1 MIKLG
6 INGFGRIGRIVF
18 RQAVA
23 KGTIQVVAIND
34 LIDVDYMAYMLKCDS
49 THGQFQGTVEV
60 KNGNGR
66 FYPRELWEREIDNFT
81 RKINQKSTETCGE
94 LDHPDSQVINLKNA
108 SHAVRELYWRGDEI
122 WGKVEIFSDMGD
134 LGTSSGRIAGALV
147 KNGLLIGISSR
158 GMGSLK
164 ETDGVMEVQDDFE
177 LLTWDLVSNPSNPD
191 SWIKN
196 GALNESRTTFLDPY
210 AKTNSLVTEILCA
223 KGTCPIF

>member
-1 MIKLG
+1 MNKQLLIETRHFSPKPLSLLEGMKNNGNVFVEG
-6 INGFGRIGRIVF
+6 IL
-18 RQAVA
+18 A
-23 KGTIQVVAIND
+23 
-34 LIDVDYMAYMLKCDS
+34 
-49 THGQFQGTVEV
+49 TVEV

-66 FYPRELWEREIDNFT
+66 YYKKELWEREIDNFM
-81 RKINQKSTETCGE
+81 RKIQMKSTETCGE

-108 SHAVRELYWRGDEI
+108 SHAIREVYWRGDEI

-164 ETDGVMEVQDDFE
+164 QMGEVMEVQDDFE

-191 SWIKN
+191 SWMKN
-196 GALNESRTTFLDPY
+196 GALNESRSTYLDEY
-210 AKTNSLVTEILCA
+210 AKTNSILTEILCA

>member
-1 MIKLG
+1 MEWITKMNKQLLIETRHFSPKTLSLLEGMKNNGNVFVEG
-6 INGFGRIGRIVF
+6 IL
-18 RQAVA
+18 A
-23 KGTIQVVAIND
+23 
-34 LIDVDYMAYMLKCDS
+34 
-49 THGQFQGTVEV
+49 TVEV

-66 FYPRELWEREIDNFT
+66 YYPRELWEREIDNFV
-81 RKINQKSTETCGE
+81 RKIQQRSTETCGE

-108 SHAVRELYWRGDEI
+108 SHAVRELYWKGDEI

-164 ETDGVMEVQDDFE
+164 QVGEIMEVQDDFE

-191 SWIKN
+191 SWMKN
-196 GALNESRTTFLDPY
+196 GALNESRSTFLDPY
-210 AKTNSLVTEILCA
+210 AKTNSLITEILCA

>member
-1 MIKLG
+1 MDKQLLIETRHFSPKPLSLLEGMKSNGNVFVEG
-6 INGFGRIGRIVF
+6 IL
-18 RQAVA
+18 A
-23 KGTIQVVAIND
+23 
-34 LIDVDYMAYMLKCDS
+34 
-49 THGQFQGTVEV
+49 TVEV

-134 LGTSSGRIAGALV
+134 LSTSSGRIAGALV

-191 SWIKN
+191 SWMKN

>member
-1 MIKLG
+1 MTKQLLIETRHFSPKPLSLLEGMKNNGNVFVEG
-6 INGFGRIGRIVF
+6 IL
-18 RQAVA
+18 A
-23 KGTIQVVAIND
+23 
-34 LIDVDYMAYMLKCDS
+34 
-49 THGQFQGTVEV
+49 TVEV

-66 FYPRELWEREIDNFT
+66 YYPRELWEREIDNFT
-81 RKINQKSTETCGE
+81 RKIQQRSTETCGE

-108 SHAVRELYWRGDEI
+108 SHAIRELYWKGDEI

-164 ETDGVMEVQDDFE
+164 EIGGVMEVQDDFE

-191 SWIKN
+191 SWMKN
-196 GALNESRTTFLDPY
+196 GALNESRSTFLDPY
-210 AKTNSLVTEILCA
+210 AKTNSLITEILCA

>member
-1 MIKLG
+1 MKKELLIETRHFSPKPLSLLEGMKNNGNVFVEG
-6 INGFGRIGRIVF
+6 IL
-18 RQAVA
+18 A
-23 KGTIQVVAIND
+23 
-34 LIDVDYMAYMLKCDS
+34 
-49 THGQFQGTVEV
+49 TVEV

-66 FYPRELWEREIDNFT
+66 YYKRELWEREIDNFT
-81 RKINQKSTETCGE
+81 RKIQMKSTETCGE

-108 SHAVRELYWRGDEI
+108 SHAIREVYWKGDEI

-164 ETDGVMEVQDDFE
+164 ETSGVMEVQDDFE

-191 SWIKN
+191 SWMKN

-210 AKTNSLVTEILCA
+210 ARANSIVTEILCA

>member
-1 MIKLG
+1 MTKSLLIETTHFVPSPVRLVEGQGNGGNVFIEG
-6 INGFGRIGRIVF
+6 IL
-18 RQAVA
+18 A
-23 KGTIQVVAIND
+23 
-34 LIDVDYMAYMLKCDS
+34 
-49 THGQFQGTVEV
+49 TVEV

-66 FYPRELWEREIDNFT
+66 YYPRELWEREIDNFQN
-81 RKINQKSTETCGE
+81 KINQKSTETCGE
-94 LDHPDSQVINLKNA
+94 LDHPDSQIINLKNA
-108 SHAVRELYWRGDEI
+108 SHAIREVYWKGDEI

-164 ETDGVMEVQDDFE
+164 ETSGVMEVQDDFE

-191 SWIKN
+191 SWMKN
-196 GALNESRTTFLDPY
+196 GALNESRTTFLDQY
-210 AKTNSLVTEILCA
+210 ARANSIVTEILCA

>member
-1 MIKLG
+1 MNKQLLIETRHFSPKPLSLLEGMKNNGNVFVEG
-6 INGFGRIGRIVF
+6 IL
-18 RQAVA
+18 A
-23 KGTIQVVAIND
+23 
-34 LIDVDYMAYMLKCDS
+34 
-49 THGQFQGTVEV
+49 TVEV

-66 FYPRELWEREIDNFT
+66 YYKKELWEREIDNFM
-81 RKINQKSTETCGE
+81 RKIQMKSTETCGE

-108 SHAVRELYWRGDEI
+108 SHAIRELYWKGDEI

-164 ETDGVMEVQDDFE
+164 QMGEVMEVQDDFE

-191 SWIKN
+191 SWMKN
-196 GALNESRTTFLDPY
+196 GALNESRSTFLDPY
-210 AKTNSLVTEILCA
+210 AKTNSILTEILCA

>member
-1 MIKLG
+1 MDKQLLIETRHFSPKPLSLLEGMKSNGNVFVEG
-6 INGFGRIGRIVF
+6 IL
-18 RQAVA
+18 A
-23 KGTIQVVAIND
+23 
-34 LIDVDYMAYMLKCDS
+34 
-49 THGQFQGTVEV
+49 TVEV

-191 SWIKN
+191 SWMKN
-196 GALNESRTTFLDPY
+196 GTLNESRTTFLDPY
-210 AKTNSLVTEILCA
+210 AKTNSLITEILCA

>member
-1 MIKLG
+1 MEWITNMDKQLLIETRHFSPKPLSLLEGMKNNGNVFVEG
-6 INGFGRIGRIVF
+6 IL
-18 RQAVA
+18 A
-23 KGTIQVVAIND
+23 
-34 LIDVDYMAYMLKCDS
+34 
-49 THGQFQGTVEV
+49 TVEV

-66 FYPRELWEREIDNFT
+66 YYPRELWEREIDNFS
-81 RKINQKSTETCGE
+81 RKIQMRSTETCGE

-108 SHAVRELYWRGDEI
+108 SHAVRELYWKGDEI

-164 ETDGVMEVQDDFE
+164 EIGGVMEVQDDFE

-191 SWIKN
+191 SWMKN
-196 GALNESRTTFLDPY
+196 GALNESRSTFLDPY
-210 AKTNSLVTEILCA
+210 AKTNSLITEILCA

>member
-1 MIKLG
+1 
-6 INGFGRIGRIVF
+6 
-18 RQAVA
+18 
-23 KGTIQVVAIND
+23 
-34 LIDVDYMAYMLKCDS
+34 MLKTNTKMNKQLLIETRHFS
-49 THGQFQGTVEV
+49 PKPLSLLEGMKTNGNVFVEGILATVEV

-66 FYPRELWEREIDNFT
+66 YYPRELWEREIDNFT
-81 RKINQKSTETCGE
+81 RKIQMKSTETCGE

-108 SHAVRELYWRGDEI
+108 SHAVRELYWKGDEI

-164 ETDGVMEVQDDFE
+164 EIGGVMEVQDDFE

-191 SWIKN
+191 SWMKN

-210 AKTNSLVTEILCA
+210 AKTNSLITEILCA

>member
-1 MIKLG
+1 MNKQLLIETRHFSPKPLSLLEGMKTNGNVFVEG
-6 INGFGRIGRIVF
+6 IL
-18 RQAVA
+18 A
-23 KGTIQVVAIND
+23 
-34 LIDVDYMAYMLKCDS
+34 
-49 THGQFQGTVEV
+49 TVEV

-66 FYPRELWEREIDNFT
+66 YYPRELWEREIDNFT
-81 RKINQKSTETCGE
+81 RKIQMKSTETCGE

-108 SHAVRELYWRGDEI
+108 SHAIRELYWKGDEI

-164 ETDGVMEVQDDFE
+164 EISGVMEVQDDFE

-191 SWIKN
+191 SWMKN

-210 AKTNSLVTEILCA
+210 ARTNSIVTEILCA

>member
-1 MIKLG
+1 MKTNGNVFVEG
-6 INGFGRIGRIVF
+6 IL
-18 RQAVA
+18 A
-23 KGTIQVVAIND
+23 
-34 LIDVDYMAYMLKCDS
+34 
-49 THGQFQGTVEV
+49 TVEV

-66 FYPRELWEREIDNFT
+66 YYSRELWEREIDNFM
-81 RKINQKSTETCGE
+81 RKIQMKSTETCGE

-108 SHAVRELYWRGDEI
+108 SHAIRELYWKGDEI

-134 LGTSSGRIAGALV
+134 LGTTSGRIAGALV

-164 ETDGVMEVQDDFE
+164 EMGGVMEVQDDFE

-191 SWIKN
+191 SWMKN
-196 GALNESRTTFLDPY
+196 GALNESRTTYLDPY
-210 AKTNSLVTEILCA
+210 AKTNSLITEILCA